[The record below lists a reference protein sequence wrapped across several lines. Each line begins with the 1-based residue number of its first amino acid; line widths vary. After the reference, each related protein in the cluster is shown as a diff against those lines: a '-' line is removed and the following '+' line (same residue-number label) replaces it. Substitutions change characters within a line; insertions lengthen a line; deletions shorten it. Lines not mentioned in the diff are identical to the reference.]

1 MTESKRADTYAK
13 WQIQGK
19 VKDQHDLRTSAN
31 GNSYMRVKLEAGVG
45 PQKFTRSFLGVAFG
59 QTAEDIANGS
69 AQGDIIQLS
78 GEIQPQKN
86 DKTGYWENSFIVR
99 SFKLIEQA
107 LQNNPELVDS
117 AIGAAD
123 DDEIPF

>member
-1 MTESKRADTYAK
+1 MSDDKRAETYAR

-19 VKDQHDLRTSAN
+19 VKDHHDLRTSAN

-69 AQGDIIQLS
+69 AQGDIIHLS
-78 GEIQPQKN
+78 GEIQHQKN
-86 DKTGYWENSFIVR
+86 EKTGYWENSFIVR
-99 SFKLIEQA
+99 SFKLVEQA
-107 LQNNPELVDS
+107 LQNSPELV
-117 AIGAAD
+117 AAAMAEAD
-123 DDEIPF
+123 DSSIPF